1 MLNQFANEVIGD
13 NEKINSEGRMLSI
26 EEAVEEISAKI
37 KLATNLITN
46 KINQI
51 DEFLK

>member
-13 NEKINSEGRMLSI
+13 NEKLISEGREFSI

-37 KLATNLITN
+37 KLATDLVA
-46 KINQI
+46 KKMNQI